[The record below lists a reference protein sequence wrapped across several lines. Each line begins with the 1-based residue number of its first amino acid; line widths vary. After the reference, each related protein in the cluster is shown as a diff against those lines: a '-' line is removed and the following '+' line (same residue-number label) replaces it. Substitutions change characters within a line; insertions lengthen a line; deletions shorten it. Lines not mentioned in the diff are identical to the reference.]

1 MGEKAFEQSAGFLRI
16 RQGEH
21 PLDNTA
27 VHPESYPIVEKMA
40 KDLGCSVDE
49 LIKQSTIRKQIKV
62 NQYVTEKVGIPT
74 LNDIIKELNKPGLDP
89 RGEAKAFSFADGIHS
104 INDLKT
110 DMVLQGIV
118 NNITNFGAFVDIG
131 IKESGLVHVS
141 QMANRFIKNPVEID
155 YARKRVQLSMKDVN

>member
-1 MGEKAFEQSAGFLRI
+1 
-16 RQGEH
+16 
-21 PLDNTA
+21 
-27 VHPESYPIVEKMA
+27 MA

-104 INDLKT
+104 IN
-110 DMVLQGIV
+110 
-118 NNITNFGAFVDIG
+118 FVQSIG
-131 IKESGLVHVS
+131 YFFFIFALSS
-141 QMANRFIKNPVEID
+141 RFSD
-155 YARKRVQLSMKDVN
+155 